1 MHNIVVVEVLEAKDQ
16 LRDVELYFVLFEPLL
31 LAEDSA

>member
-1 MHNIVVVEVLEAKDQ
+1 MHDIAVMEVLEAKDQ

-31 LAEDSA
+31 LAEDFA